1 MLGLVSF
8 DVDAT
13 ARAARF
19 APATGQEGA
28 EDAESPYLEWYT
40 GRPVEHALRTLAGFL
55 AGGQFLD
62 ELRMLFGS
70 AGGVVSD
77 DILVLAR

>member
-1 MLGLVSF
+1 MTSF
-8 DVDAT
+8 DVGAT

-19 APATGQEGA
+19 APEAGQGA

-55 AGGQFLD
+55 AQDQFLD
-62 ELRMLFGS
+62 EVQMLFGS